1 MKKFVAIALAT
12 LGLSY
17 FALTPAAAQTW
28 PQKPIRVIV
37 PFPAGG
43 GTDVVARMVAD
54 HLSKLLGQPI
64 FVENRGGANGAVGLQ
79 ALKQSDPD
87 GYTLG
92 FTSDTPMTVNPWL
105 YKDLSYDPL
114 KDFVPVA
121 SAVRLP
127 GMLAANPSLP
137 ANTIAE
143 LIALAKQKPDGLAYG
158 SAGIGNFS
166 HLAMVLFTQA
176 TGVKML
182 HVPYKGTGP
191 MAMGIIGG
199 EVQVEFNNVSTLLP
213 FVKDGKL
220 KALAVAEPKRMAKFP
235 DWPAVAETVRL
246 QFEAGIDDLRRLAG
260 TEQSRRQLADLDAWC
275 LDGREGLRRVK
286 PDVEPVIAK
295 QGEAVR
301 HRNASGEAQK
311 ISADRHVVVREVD
324 CLNSGLLRQQAFK
337 RSTPS
342 GHR

>member
-1 MKKFVAIALAT
+1 MKKFVAIILTMLGVLCAAT
-12 LGLSY
+12 L
-17 FALTPAAAQTW
+17 TPSLAQNW

-43 GTDVVARMVAD
+43 GTDFVGRLVAD
-54 HLSKLLGQPI
+54 RLSKVLNQPI

-105 YKDLSYDPL
+105 YKDLAYDPL
-114 KDFVPVA
+114 KDFIPIA

-137 ANTIAE
+137 ANSIAE

-158 SAGIGNFS
+158 SAGVGNFS

-213 FVKDGKL
+213 YVKDGKL
-220 KALAVAEPKRMAKFP
+220 KALAVAEPKRMPEFP
-235 DWPAVAETVRL
+235 DWPAVAETVPG
-246 QFEAGIDDLRRLAG
+246 FEMAPWVGMIAPAG
-260 TEQSRRQLADLDAWC
+260 TPKPIADRLTAAMLAAMNDPAL
-275 LDGREGLRRVK
+275 
-286 PDVEPVIAK
+286 AK
-295 QGEAVR
+295 QC
-301 HRNASGEAQK
+301 
-311 ISADRHVVVREVD
+311 ADQQLTVMALAPDAFAKPIRADTDKWGKVVKTADIHME
-324 CLNSGLLRQQAFK
+324 
-337 RSTPS
+337 
-342 GHR
+342 